1 MICALQLST
10 NEAEYS
16 FRETG
21 RESYGFGQESGIA
34 TNEQTN
40 DSRQL
45 YALLAESRRLT
56 TENAALR
63 HCLILTKEHSDLKS
77 ANYIA
82 SAMTWCDDNLRKYT
96 TGKDTNVLYVYVW
109 MCMWAGAGSTPER
122 EGERNFASMEQIL
135 SFEWESNHRS
145 LGVFPAEFPFPLSF
159 ICAY

>member
-1 MICALQLST
+1 MNYRFPTLDVDDLRSPT
-10 NEAEYS
+10 FDNEAEYS

-21 RESYGFGQESGIA
+21 RERYGFGQESGIA

-96 TGKDTNVLYVYVW
+96 TGKDTSLVCLRMDVYV
-109 MCMWAGAGSTPER
+109 GGGGVYSE
-122 EGERNFASMEQIL
+122 EGGGEELCFNGT
-135 SFEWESNHRS
+135 NS
-145 LGVFPAEFPFPLSF
+145 LL
-159 ICAY
+159 